1 MAETPLKEHR
11 RIIMSLQKGTI
22 WIQCWV
28 WCGTSLIPI
37 TWKPEAV
44 RSLKSKS
51 TRVLSKVLPPKQNK
65 NPDRSIN
72 KLLGGCIYQ
81 FSKMWQVVLRQGF
94 TEAQALALTQDL
106 FVSTAPRYWNLQPE
120 ATTPSALLKVGK
132 VTWFDF
138 LFSLSISLFTL
149 TDLTI

>member
-1 MAETPLKEHR
+1 MGAY
-11 RIIMSLQKGTI
+11 ISLAR
-22 WIQCWV
+22 CD
-28 WCGTSLIPI
+28 
-37 TWKPEAV
+37 E
-44 RSLKSKS
+44 
-51 TRVLSKVLPPKQNK
+51 
-65 NPDRSIN
+65 D
-72 KLLGGCIYQ
+72 
-81 FSKMWQVVLRQGF
+81 VLRQGF